1 MSDTT
6 GVVFVLDGA
15 GGYGWTPFL
24 LRRMLTQFPYEVHH
38 FRWGRCLRI
47 ISDLTDRENVW
58 RKSQELAQLIR
69 EYKNK
74 NRNHKIY
81 LVAKSAGSVAALRA
95 LEQVDA
101 GCVESGILLSPAVSP
116 QFPLAGALR
125 AIRGELV
132 SFWSP
137 IDLFWLGL
145 GTSIFG
151 TADGVPCKAAGL
163 VGFKIPSEQELS
175 EEYSKLRQV
184 RWEPSMARLL
194 HLGGHSGN
202 SMPPF
207 VRKHVIPLLA
217 PDRYSAVARG
227 A

>member
-1 MSDTT
+1 MSHTT
-6 GVVFVLDGA
+6 GVVYVLDGA
-15 GGYGWTPFL
+15 GGYGWTPFI
-24 LRRMLTQFPYEVHH
+24 LRRMLTHLPYDVYH

-58 RKSQELAQLIR
+58 RKSHDLARLIGDYR
-69 EYKNK
+69 DK

-81 LVAKSAGSVAALRA
+81 LVAKSAGAVVALRA
-95 LEQVDA
+95 LEQVES
-101 GCVESGILLSPAVSP
+101 GSVESGILLSPAVSP
-116 QFPLAGALR
+116 QFPLSRALR
-125 AIRGELV
+125 AIRRDLV

-145 GTSIFG
+145 GTSVFG
-151 TADGVPCKAAGL
+151 TADGVSCKAAGL

-175 EEYSKLRQV
+175 KEYSKLRQI
-184 RWEPSMARLL
+184 RWEPSMARLM

-207 VRKHVIPLLA
+207 LRKHVVPLLA
-217 PDRYSAVARG
+217 PDR
-227 A
+227 